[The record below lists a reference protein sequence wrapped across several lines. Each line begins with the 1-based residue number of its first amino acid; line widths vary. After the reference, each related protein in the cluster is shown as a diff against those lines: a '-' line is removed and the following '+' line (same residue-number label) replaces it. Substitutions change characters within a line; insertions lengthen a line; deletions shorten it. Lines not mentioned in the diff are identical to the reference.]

1 VRSPSPF
8 SSNLLLSSPFPSR
21 YDLRRVVKVR
31 LAEKEKENRWMTSEA
46 QSKDNKIT
54 EQANEI
60 KELAALVGGN
70 SLDLAKQAEE
80 ARRANLLSE
89 EVKYI
94 ASLSLF

>member
-1 VRSPSPF
+1 
-8 SSNLLLSSPFPSR
+8 
-21 YDLRRVVKVR
+21 
-31 LAEKEKENRWMTSEA
+31 MTSEA

>member
-1 VRSPSPF
+1 M
-8 SSNLLLSSPFPSR
+8 
-21 YDLRRVVKVR
+21 R
-31 LAEKEKENRWMTSEA
+31 LAEKEKECRWLTSES

-54 EQANEI
+54 EQAKEI

-89 EVKYI
+89 EVKYDF
-94 ASLSLF
+94 SFFKFHSSFLSLEIFPSK